1 MPLQRGAGRTE
12 TGSWR
17 KNSSPRCCGH
27 RAFDGEKLAEGIV
40 DWVEMETPSDRPD
53 LIDRM
58 FDRVESAFD
67 GLPVE
72 IRRLRRATAAA
83 ARW

>member
-1 MPLQRGAGRTE
+1 MAEEFEPALLRAQ
-12 TGSWR
+12 
-17 KNSSPRCCGH
+17 
-27 RAFDGEKLAEGIV
+27 AFDGEKLAEGIV

-58 FDRVESAFD
+58 LDRVESAFD

-72 IRRLRRATAAA
+72 IRRLP
-83 ARW
+83 ARD